1 MGKKKLTRIRAQKQA
16 HEQDQLQS
24 QLKDQ
29 EPKPDQFRDR
39 VPEQEPDTAPGLET
53 EPEPETGTELE
64 TETGTEPEPETGT
77 ELETE
82 TETELYEHYRYV
94 VDPGQSML
102 RIDKYLS
109 ARIEN
114 ASRTRIQAAAQA
126 GNILVNEST
135 VKPNYRVKPLDIIQI
150 LLPNPPREIELIPQ
164 DLPVSV
170 VYEDD
175 DLIVVDKA
183 AGMVVHPAYGN
194 YSGTLMNAL
203 MFHFRDLPLF
213 NTGELRPGLVHR
225 IDKNTSGLLVVAKN
239 EYAHNRLARQFFKR
253 TTGRLYTAL
262 VWGTPEPAEGT
273 ITGNVGRNIRDRKIM
288 QVFHDGSQGK
298 HAVTHYRIIEPLG
311 YVSLV
316 ECRLETGRTHQIR
329 VHMAW
334 KGHPLFN
341 DEEYGGHRI
350 LKGTTFTKYQQ
361 FVRNCFEMLPRQ
373 ALHARTLSFDH
384 PVTGKRLYFEAPIPP
399 DMVAVI
405 EKWRNYVSGRD

>member
-1 MGKKKLTRIRAQKQA
+1 MGKKQLTRIRAQKQ
-16 HEQDQLQS
+16 EQDQDQDQDQDQLQE
-24 QLKDQ
+24 QD
-29 EPKPDQFRDR
+29 PKPDLSRDQLHG
-39 VPEQEPDTAPGLET
+39 QEPVTS
-53 EPEPETGTELE
+53 PEPETGLE
-64 TETGTEPEPETGT
+64 P
-77 ELETE
+77 E

-114 ASRTRIQAAAQA
+114 VSRTRVQAAAQA
-126 GNILVNEST
+126 GNILVNESA
-135 VKPNYRVKPLDIIQI
+135 VKPNYRIKPLDVIQI

-203 MFHFRDLPLF
+203 MYHFRDLPLF

-239 EYAHNRLARQFFKR
+239 EYAHNKLARQFFNR

-373 ALHARTLSFDH
+373 ALHARTLSFNH
-384 PVTGKRLYFEAPIPP
+384 PVSGKRLYFESPVPK
-399 DMVAVI
+399 DMVSVI